1 MGKRPD
7 TQQPNGHSDSSE
19 DRRQNE
25 DPDATVIDVFN
36 TNQALFPG
44 ERISEDESSGF
55 SNTDDGEERML
66 KCYGQYP
73 ENVKT
78 PIRGT
83 PEGRPRGQIQVAK
96 QEERSQLI
104 MNAKP

>member
-7 TQQPNGHSDSSE
+7 TQQPNGHSDSSD

-25 DPDATVIDVFN
+25 DPDATIIDVFN
-36 TNQALFPG
+36 TNRALFPG
-44 ERISEDESSGF
+44 GRVSGDESSGF

-66 KCYGQYP
+66 KCYEQYP

-78 PIRGT
+78 PIRK
-83 PEGRPRGQIQVAK
+83 RL
-96 QEERSQLI
+96 EEDLVDKSRQQ
-104 MNAKP
+104 NKKRDPN